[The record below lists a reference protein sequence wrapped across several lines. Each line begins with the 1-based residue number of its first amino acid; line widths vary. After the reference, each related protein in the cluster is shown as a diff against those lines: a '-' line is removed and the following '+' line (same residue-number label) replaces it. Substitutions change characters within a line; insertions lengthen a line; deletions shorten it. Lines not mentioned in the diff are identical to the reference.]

1 MLILFRIVENAIKLI
16 KIDNIENKIIIKYSY
31 VWNNT
36 IFNSNYKNYLSLL
49 IQTGILLLIQF
60 FIEYL
65 TILV

>member
-16 KIDNIENKIIIKYSY
+16 KIDNIENKTIIKYSY